1 MALDK
6 AMHERSTLK
15 IGVAQTQALDDKLD
29 AGFEKHRKMI
39 EAARRE
45 DIEVLL
51 FPELSLSGHGIGPGF
66 LEMALSRDDPRIL
79 ELAGLAGD
87 MVAVFGLIE
96 DGVAAQFYNSVVAVQ
111 GGRVFFV
118 HRKINLA
125 TYGKLEEGKHFAA
138 GRYVE
143 TFELGSPW
151 KASVLVCNDLW
162 NPALVN
168 LAALHGATLLLAP
181 ISSAIGAVG
190 AEFDNPSGWA
200 TCLRFYSMIYG
211 LPLVMANRVGREGE
225 FEFWGGSCILDPFGH
240 VLAQADGENESLIS
254 ATLNYQDLRRA
265 RYLLPTVRD
274 SNLDLVLRE
283 SERLYQIIGVPD
295 SVRDLP

>member
-87 MVAVFGLIE
+87 MVAVFGLK
-96 DGVAAQFYNSVVAVQ
+96 
-111 GGRVFFV
+111 R
-118 HRKINLA
+118 RW
-125 TYGKLEEGKHFAA
+125 
-138 GRYVE
+138 R
-143 TFELGSPW
+143 
-151 KASVLVCNDLW
+151 C
-162 NPALVN
+162 
-168 LAALHGATLLLAP
+168 
-181 ISSAIGAVG
+181 GAVLQ
-190 AEFDNPSGWA
+190 F
-200 TCLRFYSMIYG
+200 R
-211 LPLVMANRVGREGE
+211 R
-225 FEFWGGSCILDPFGH
+225 
-240 VLAQADGENESLIS
+240 
-254 ATLNYQDLRRA
+254 RRA
-265 RYLLPTVRD
+265 RRPSLLRAPQDQPRH
-274 SNLDLVLRE
+274 LRQAG
-283 SERLYQIIGVPD
+283 RG
-295 SVRDLP
+295 